1 MKRIQFLVLTAAT
14 VASLLVAACGSNPA
28 TGGKTVVMGS
38 WEGEKKATAK
48 HHQEIVKA
56 LGLYDD
62 QATQEYVNLVGQRV
76 ARVSDLPNEE
86 FKFFVIDDEAINAFT
101 TGCCNVYVNRGLL
114 LNINSEAELAG
125 VLGHEIGHITAR
137 HPAKRQTRGM
147 AAQLGAMAAA
157 ILTGSSA
164 IGQLANI
171 GASAWMM
178 GYGRENEMEADR
190 LGMKYMVKAGYN
202 PESIGHVFNMF
213 QAGEKFERQ
222 RAAAEGREPR
232 LYHGVFSSHPS
243 PDERAVQA
251 AKGAGNI
258 KDAPPGGWIERH
270 DEYLTTINGI
280 AYGTSK
286 AQGIVRDN
294 RFYHADMGITVAF
307 PRGWT
312 IENTHDRLLAFT
324 PRKDAMMMIMIDKKP
339 AKQAPR
345 EFMLTKLQGQSVFKG
360 EPITTSEGNEGYAIV
375 ARTGSP
381 IDNGAG
387 PVRWACVY
395 RGESAYIFAGASRSA
410 MEGVPEIDGLIMSVA
425 TTLRGLKPSEFPLAE
440 PYRLKVVRATEKTR
454 LADYAADMPEDK
466 FKKETLELINAMY
479 PNKEPKPGSLFKI
492 VE

>member
-1 MKRIQFLVLTAAT
+1 MKRIRLLPLLIAAT
-14 VASLLVAACGSNPA
+14 AVFAAGCGSNPA
-28 TGGKTVVMGS
+28 TGGKNVVMGT
-38 WEGEKKATAK
+38 WEGEKKTTQK

-62 QATQEYVNLVGQRV
+62 QATQEYVQIVGSKL
-76 ARVSDLPNEE
+76 ALSSDLPNEE
-86 FKFFVIDDEAINAFT
+86 FKFYVIDDENINAFT

-114 LNINSEAELAG
+114 VNLNSEAELAG

-137 HPAKRQTRGM
+137 HPARRQTQGM
-147 AAQLGAMAAA
+147 AASLGAMAAA
-157 ILTGSSA
+157 ILTGSNA

-171 GASAWMM
+171 GAQAWMS

-190 LGMKYMVKAGYN
+190 LGLKYMVKAGYN
-202 PESIGHVFNMF
+202 PESIGKVFNMF

-243 PDERAVQA
+243 PDQREVQA
-251 AKGAGNI
+251 AKGAANI
-258 KDAPPGGWIERH
+258 KDTPEGGWIERR

-280 AYGTSK
+280 AYGSSK

-312 IENTHDRLLAFT
+312 IENLRDRLIAFT
-324 PRKDAMMMIMIDKKP
+324 PKKDAMMQIMIDAKP
-339 AKQAPR
+339 EKQAPR
-345 EFMLTKLQGQSVFKG
+345 EFLLSKLKGQSVFKG
-360 EPITTSEGNEGYAIV
+360 EPLTADGNEGYTVV

-381 IDNGAG
+381 IDNGTG
-387 PVRWACVY
+387 PVRWAVMY
-395 RGESAYIFAGASRSA
+395 RGQSAYIFAGASRSA
-410 MEGVPEIDGLIMSVA
+410 LDGVPEVDGLIKS
-425 TTLRGLKPSEFPLAE
+425 TTLTLRGLKPSEFPLAE
-440 PYRLKVVRATEKTR
+440 PYRIKVVKAVKGTELT
-454 LADYAADMPEDK
+454 DYVQDMPEDK

-479 PNKEPKPGSLFKI
+479 PNREPQPGQLFKI

>member
-1 MKRIQFLVLTAAT
+1 MKRSQFFALCLAAT
-14 VASLLVAACGSNPA
+14 TLIFSSCASNPA
-28 TGGKTVVMGS
+28 TGGKNVVLGS
-38 WEGEKKATAK
+38 MEGEKKTVQK
-48 HHQEIVKA
+48 NHQEIVKS

-62 QATQEYVNLVGQRV
+62 QGAQEYVNVVGQRV

-86 FKFFVIDDEAINAFT
+86 FKFFIIDDEAINAFT

-114 LNINSEAELAG
+114 VNINSEAELAG

-137 HPAKRQTRGM
+137 HPARRQTRGV
-147 AAQLGAMAAA
+147 AASLGAMAAA
-157 ILTGSSA
+157 ILTGSNA

-171 GASAWMM
+171 GAEAWMM

-190 LGMKYMVKAGYN
+190 LGMKYMVRAGYN
-202 PESIGHVFNMF
+202 PESIGHVFAMF
-213 QAGEKFERQ
+213 QAGEKFERA

-251 AKGAGNI
+251 AKGAANI
-258 KDAPPGGWIERH
+258 KEAPPGGWIERH

-280 AYGTSK
+280 AYGSSK

-307 PRGWT
+307 PHGWT
-312 IENTHDRLLAFT
+312 IQNQRDSILAFT
-324 PRKDAMMMIMIDKKP
+324 PKRDAMMKIMIDKKP
-339 AKQAPR
+339 EKQAPR
-345 EFMLTKLQGQSVFKG
+345 EFLLSKLQGQSVLKG

-375 ARTGSP
+375 TRGGSP
-381 IDNGAG
+381 IDGGLG
-387 PVRWACVY
+387 PVRWAAVY
-395 RGESAYIFAGASRSA
+395 RQQSVYIFAGASRSA
-410 MEGVPEIDGLIMSVA
+410 VNGVPEVDGLIMSVA

-440 PYRLKVVRATEKTR
+440 PYRIKVVKANNKTN
-454 LADYAADMPEDK
+454 LSDYAADMPEDK

-479 PNKEPKPGSLFKI
+479 PNKQPAAGQLFKV

>member
-1 MKRIQFLVLTAAT
+1 MKRTTLFPLLITAIC
-14 VASLLVAACGSNPA
+14 VFAAGCGSNPA
-28 TGGKTVVMGS
+28 TGGKNVVLGS
-38 WEGEKKATAK
+38 WEGEKKTTQK

-62 QATQEYVNLVGQRV
+62 QATQEYVQIVGSRL
-76 ARVSDLPNEE
+76 ALASDLPNEE

-114 LNINSEAELAG
+114 VNLNSEAELAG
-125 VLGHEIGHITAR
+125 VLGHEIGHVTAR
-137 HPAKRQTRGM
+137 HPARRQTQGM
-147 AAQLGAMAAA
+147 AASLGAMAAA
-157 ILTGSSA
+157 ILTGSNA

-171 GASAWMM
+171 GAAAWMS

-190 LGMKYMVKAGYN
+190 LGLKYMVKAGYN
-202 PESIGHVFNMF
+202 PESIGKVFSVF

-251 AKGAGNI
+251 AKGAANI
-258 KDAPPGGWIERH
+258 KDAPPTGWIERH

-280 AYGTSK
+280 AYGSSK

-312 IENTHDRLLAFT
+312 IENQRDRLIAFT
-324 PRKDAMMMIMIDKKP
+324 PKKDAMMQIMIDAKP
-339 AKQAPR
+339 EKQAPR
-345 EFMLTKLQGQSVFKG
+345 EFLLSKLKGQSVFKG
-360 EPITTSEGNEGYAIV
+360 EPLTADGNEGYTV
-375 ARTGSP
+375 VTRSGSP
-381 IDNGAG
+381 IDNGLG
-387 PVRWACVY
+387 PVRWVVMY
-395 RGESAYIFAGASRSA
+395 RGQSAFIFAGASRSA
-410 MEGVPEIDGLIMSVA
+410 LDGVPEVDGLIKSTA
-425 TTLRGLKPSEFPLAE
+425 LTLRGLKPSEFPLAE
-440 PYRLKVVRATEKTR
+440 PYRIKVVKATKQTQ
-454 LADYAADMPEDK
+454 LSDYAQDMPEDK

-479 PNKEPKPGSLFKI
+479 PNKEPNSGQLFKI

>member
-1 MKRIQFLVLTAAT
+1 MKRTTLFPLLITAIC
-14 VASLLVAACGSNPA
+14 VFAAGCGSNPA
-28 TGGKTVVMGS
+28 TGGKNVVLGS
-38 WEGEKKATAK
+38 WEGEKKTTQK

-62 QATQEYVNLVGQRV
+62 QATQEYVQIVGSRL
-76 ARVSDLPNEE
+76 ALASDLPNEE

-114 LNINSEAELAG
+114 VNLNSEAELAG
-125 VLGHEIGHITAR
+125 VLGHEIGHVTAR
-137 HPAKRQTRGM
+137 HPARRQTQGM
-147 AAQLGAMAAA
+147 AASLGAMAAA
-157 ILTGSSA
+157 ILTGSNA

-171 GASAWMM
+171 GAAAWMS

-190 LGMKYMVKAGYN
+190 LGLKYMVKAGYN
-202 PESIGHVFNMF
+202 PESIGKVFSVF

-251 AKGAGNI
+251 AKGAANI
-258 KDAPPGGWIERH
+258 KDAPPTGWIERH

-280 AYGTSK
+280 AYGSSK

-312 IENTHDRLLAFT
+312 IENQRDRLIAFT
-324 PRKDAMMMIMIDKKP
+324 PKKDAMMQIMIDAKP
-339 AKQAPR
+339 EKQAPR
-345 EFMLTKLQGQSVFKG
+345 EFLLSKLKGQSVFKG
-360 EPITTSEGNEGYAIV
+360 EPLTADGNEGYTV
-375 ARTGSP
+375 VTRSGSP
-381 IDNGAG
+381 IDNGLG
-387 PVRWACVY
+387 PVRWVVMY
-395 RGESAYIFAGASRSA
+395 RGQSAFIFAGASRSA
-410 MEGVPEIDGLIMSVA
+410 LDGVPEVDGLIKSTA
-425 TTLRGLKPSEFPLAE
+425 LTLRGLKPSEFPLAE
-440 PYRLKVVRATEKTR
+440 PYRIKVVKATKQTQ
-454 LADYAADMPEDK
+454 LSDYAQDMPEDK

-479 PNKEPKPGSLFKI
+479 PNKEPTSGQLFKI

>member
-1 MKRIQFLVLTAAT
+1 MNRIRLFPLFITALCVLVNG
-14 VASLLVAACGSNPA
+14 CGSNPA
-28 TGGKTVVMGS
+28 TGGKNVVLGS
-38 WEGEKKATAK
+38 WEGEKKTTQK
-48 HHQEIVKA
+48 NHQEIVKT

-62 QATQEYVNLVGQRV
+62 QATQEYVQIVGARV
-76 ARVSDLPNEE
+76 ALASDLPNEE

-114 LNINSEAELAG
+114 LNLNSEAELAG
-125 VLGHEIGHITAR
+125 VLGHEIGHVTAR
-137 HPAKRQTRGM
+137 HPARRQTRGM
-147 AAQLGAMAAA
+147 AASLGAMAAA
-157 ILTGSSA
+157 ILTGSNA

-171 GASAWMM
+171 GAAAWMN

-202 PESIGHVFNMF
+202 PESIGKVFNVF

-232 LYHGVFSSHPS
+232 LYHGVFSTHPS

-251 AKGAGNI
+251 AKGAANI

-280 AYGTSK
+280 AYGSSK

-312 IENTHDRLLAFT
+312 IENQRDRLIAFT
-324 PRKDAMMMIMIDKKP
+324 PKKDAMMQVLIDAKP
-339 AKQAPR
+339 EKQAPR
-345 EFMLTKLQGQSVFKG
+345 EFLLSKLKGQSVFKG
-360 EPITTSEGNEGYAIV
+360 EPLTADGNEGYTVV
-375 ARTGSP
+375 ARSGSP
-381 IDNGAG
+381 IDQGLG
-387 PVRWACVY
+387 PVRWVVMY
-395 RGESAYIFAGASRSA
+395 RGQSAFLFAGASRSA
-410 MEGVPEIDGLIMSVA
+410 LDGVPEVDGLIKSTA
-425 TTLRGLKPSEFPLAE
+425 LTLRGLKPSEFPLAE
-440 PYRLKVVRATEKTR
+440 PYRIKVVKATNQTQ
-454 LADYAADMPEDK
+454 LSAYAQDMPEDR

-479 PNKEPKPGSLFKI
+479 PNKEPKSGQLFKI

>member
-1 MKRIQFLVLTAAT
+1 MKLIRLIPLVVAAT
-14 VASLLVAACGSNPA
+14 CVFVAGCASNPA
-28 TGGKTVVMGS
+28 TGGKDVVMGS
-38 WEGEKKATAK
+38 WEGEKKTTQK

-62 QATQEYVNLVGQRV
+62 QATQEYVQQLGSRL
-76 ARVSDLPNEE
+76 ALTSDLPNEE
-86 FKFFVIDDEAINAFT
+86 FKFFVIDDDGINAFT

-114 LNINSEAELAG
+114 VNLNSEAELAG

-137 HPAKRQTRGM
+137 HPARRQTRGV
-147 AAQLGAMAAA
+147 AASLGAMAAA
-157 ILTGSSA
+157 ILTGNSA

-171 GASAWMM
+171 GAQAWMS

-202 PESIGHVFNMF
+202 PESIGKVFNMF

-243 PDERAVQA
+243 PDEREVQA
-251 AKGAGNI
+251 AKGAANI
-258 KDAPPGGWIERH
+258 KDAPPNGWIERR

-280 AYGTSK
+280 AYGSSK

-312 IENTHDRLLAFT
+312 IDNMRDRLLAFT
-324 PRKDAMMMIMIDKKP
+324 PKKDAMMQVMVDAKP
-339 AKQAPR
+339 EKQAPR
-345 EFMLTKLQGQSVFKG
+345 EFLLARLKGASVFKG
-360 EPITTSEGNEGYAIV
+360 EPLTADGNEGYTVV
-375 ARTGSP
+375 ARSGSP
-381 IDNGAG
+381 IDNGLG
-387 PVRWACVY
+387 PVRWAVMY
-395 RGESAYIFAGASRSA
+395 RGQSAFIFAGASRSA
-410 MEGVPEIDGLIMSVA
+410 LDGVPEIDGLIKS
-425 TTLRGLKPSEFPLAE
+425 TTLTLRGLRPSEFPLTE
-440 PYRLKVVRATEKTR
+440 PYRIKVVKATNATQ
-454 LADYAADMPEDK
+454 LSDYAQDMPEDR

-479 PNKEPKPGSLFKI
+479 PNKRPQPGQMFKI

>member
-1 MKRIQFLVLTAAT
+1 MKRTTLFPLLITAIC
-14 VASLLVAACGSNPA
+14 VFAAGCGSNPA
-28 TGGKTVVMGS
+28 TGGKNVVLGS
-38 WEGEKKATAK
+38 WEGEKKTTQK
-48 HHQEIVKA
+48 NHQEIVKA

-62 QATQEYVNLVGQRV
+62 QATQEYVQIVG
-76 ARVSDLPNEE
+76 ARMALASDLPNEE

-114 LNINSEAELAG
+114 VNLNSEAELAG
-125 VLGHEIGHITAR
+125 VLGHEIGHVTAR
-137 HPAKRQTRGM
+137 HPARRQTRGM
-147 AAQLGAMAAA
+147 AASLGAMAAA
-157 ILTGSSA
+157 ILTGSNA

-171 GASAWMM
+171 GAAAWMS

-190 LGMKYMVKAGYN
+190 LGLKYMVKAGYN
-202 PESIGHVFNMF
+202 PESIGKVFNVF

-251 AKGAGNI
+251 AKGAANI
-258 KDAPPGGWIERH
+258 KDAPPTGWIERH

-280 AYGTSK
+280 AYGSSK

-312 IENTHDRLLAFT
+312 IENQRDRLIAFT
-324 PRKDAMMMIMIDKKP
+324 PKKDAMMQIMIDAKP
-339 AKQAPR
+339 EKQAPR
-345 EFMLTKLQGQSVFKG
+345 EFLLSKLKGQSVFKG
-360 EPITTSEGNEGYAIV
+360 EPLTADGNEGYTV
-375 ARTGSP
+375 VTRSGSP
-381 IDNGAG
+381 IDNGLG
-387 PVRWACVY
+387 PVRWVVMY
-395 RGESAYIFAGASRSA
+395 RGQSAFIFAGASRSA
-410 MEGVPEIDGLIMSVA
+410 LDGVPEVDGLIKSTA
-425 TTLRGLKPSEFPLAE
+425 LTLRGLKPSEFPLAE
-440 PYRLKVVRATEKTR
+440 PYRIKVVKATKQTQ
-454 LADYAADMPEDK
+454 LSDYAQDMPEDK

-479 PNKEPKPGSLFKI
+479 PNKEPNSGQLFKI

>member
-1 MKRIQFLVLTAAT
+1 MQRTRLLILLTTACVLAAGC
-14 VASLLVAACGSNPA
+14 VSNPA
-28 TGGKTVVMGS
+28 TGGKSVGVGGMD
-38 WEGEKKATAK
+38 GEKKTVQK

-62 QATQEYVNLVGQRV
+62 QATQEYVNIVGQRV
-76 ARVSDLPNEE
+76 AQQSELPNEE
-86 FKFFVIDDEAINAFT
+86 WKFFVIDDAGINAFT

-114 LNINSEAELAG
+114 VNLNSEAELAG

-137 HPAKRQTRGM
+137 HPARRQTQGM
-147 AAQLGAMAAA
+147 AASLGAMAAA
-157 ILTGSSA
+157 ILTGSNA

-171 GASAWMM
+171 GAQAWMS

-190 LGMKYMVKAGYN
+190 LGMKYMVKAGYDPN
-202 PESIGHVFNMF
+202 HIGHVFEMF

-243 PDERAVQA
+243 PDQRAVQA

-280 AYGTSK
+280 AYGSSK

-312 IENTHDRLLAFT
+312 IENMRDRLLAFT
-324 PRKDAMMMIMIDKKP
+324 PKKDAVIQVTIEP
-339 AKQAPR
+339 RPEKQAPR
-345 EFMLTKLQGQSVFKG
+345 EFMLTKLKGQSVFKG
-360 EPITTSEGNEGYAIV
+360 EALQGEDGMEGYTALT
-375 ARTGSP
+375 RSGSP
-381 IDNGAG
+381 IDNGLG
-387 PVRWACVY
+387 PVRWAVMY
-395 RGESAYIFAGASRSA
+395 RGQSAYIFAGASRSA
-410 MEGVPEIDGLIMSVA
+410 MNGVPEVDGLIKS
-425 TTLRGLKPSEFPLAE
+425 TTL
-440 PYRLKVVRATEKTR
+440 
-454 LADYAADMPEDK
+454 
-466 FKKETLELINAMY
+466 TL
-479 PNKEPKPGSLFKI
+479 
-492 VE
+492 

>member
-1 MKRIQFLVLTAAT
+1 MKRT
-14 VASLLVAACGSNPA
+14 SLLIYVIAASCLFTMGCASNPA
-28 TGGKTVVMGS
+28 TGGKNVVVGTMD
-38 WEGEKKATAK
+38 GEKKTVQKA
-48 HHQEIVKA
+48 HQEIVKS

-76 ARVSDLPNEE
+76 ARVSDLPDEE

-114 LNINSEAELAG
+114 VNLNSEAELAG

-137 HPAKRQTRGM
+137 HPARRQARGV
-147 AAQLGAMAAA
+147 AASLGAMAAA
-157 ILTGSSA
+157 ILTGSNA
-164 IGQLANI
+164 VGQLANI
-171 GASAWMM
+171 GAQAWMM

-202 PESIGHVFNMF
+202 PESIGKVFTMF
-213 QAGEKFERQ
+213 QAGEKFERE
-222 RAAAEGREPR
+222 RARAEGREPR

-258 KDAPPGGWIERH
+258 KDAPPEGWIERH

-280 AYGTSK
+280 AYGSSK
-286 AQGIVRDN
+286 AQGVVRDN

-312 IENTHDRLLAFT
+312 IENQRESLLAFT
-324 PRKDAMMMIMIDKKP
+324 PNKDAMMRIMIDRKP
-339 AKQAPR
+339 DKQAPR
-345 EFMLTKLQGQSVFKG
+345 EFLLSKLQGQSVFKG
-360 EPITTSEGNEGYAIV
+360 EPITSTEGNEGYTIV
-375 ARTGSP
+375 TRGGSP
-381 IDNGAG
+381 IDNGLG
-387 PVRWACVY
+387 PVRWAVIY
-395 RGESAYIFAGASRSA
+395 RGQSVFITAGASRSA
-410 MEGVPEIDGLIMSVA
+410 MNGVPEVDGLILSVA
-425 TTLRGLKPSEFPLAE
+425 QTLRGLKPSEFPLAE
-440 PYRLKVVRATEKTR
+440 PYRIKVVKATPQSK
-454 LADYAADMPEDK
+454 LSDYAADMPEDR

-479 PNKEPKPGSLFKI
+479 PNKKPQSGQLFKI

>member
-1 MKRIQFLVLTAAT
+1 MKRTTLFPLLITAIC
-14 VASLLVAACGSNPA
+14 VFAAGCGSNPA
-28 TGGKTVVMGS
+28 TGGKNVVLGS
-38 WEGEKKATAK
+38 WEGEKKTTQK

-62 QATQEYVNLVGQRV
+62 QATQEYVQIVGSRL
-76 ARVSDLPNEE
+76 ALASDLPNEE
-86 FKFFVIDDEAINAFT
+86 FKFFVIDDEGINAFT

-114 LNINSEAELAG
+114 VNLNSEAELAG
-125 VLGHEIGHITAR
+125 VLGHEIGHVTAR
-137 HPAKRQTRGM
+137 HPARRQTQGM
-147 AAQLGAMAAA
+147 AASLGAMAAA
-157 ILTGSSA
+157 ILTGSNA

-171 GASAWMM
+171 GAAAWMS

-190 LGMKYMVKAGYN
+190 LGLKYMVKAGYN
-202 PESIGHVFNMF
+202 PESIGKVFSVF

-251 AKGAGNI
+251 AKGAANI
-258 KDAPPGGWIERH
+258 KDAPPTGWIERH

-280 AYGTSK
+280 AYGSSK

-312 IENTHDRLLAFT
+312 IENQRDRLIAFT
-324 PRKDAMMMIMIDKKP
+324 PKKDAMMQIMIDAKP
-339 AKQAPR
+339 EKQAPR
-345 EFMLTKLQGQSVFKG
+345 EFLLSKLKGQSVFKG
-360 EPITTSEGNEGYAIV
+360 EPLTADGNEGYTV
-375 ARTGSP
+375 VTRSGSP
-381 IDNGAG
+381 IDNGLG
-387 PVRWACVY
+387 PVRWVVMY
-395 RGESAYIFAGASRSA
+395 RGQSAFIFAGASRSA
-410 MEGVPEIDGLIMSVA
+410 LDGVPEVDGLIKSTA
-425 TTLRGLKPSEFPLAE
+425 LTLRGLKPSEFPLAE
-440 PYRLKVVRATEKTR
+440 PYRIKVVKATKQTQ
-454 LADYAADMPEDK
+454 LSDYAQDMPEDK

-479 PNKEPKPGSLFKI
+479 PNKEPTSGQLFKI